1 VRFANETFSADLVVD
16 DDGFVRDYPGL
27 ARRRS

>member
-1 VRFANETFSADLVVD
+1 MIRCAGETFSADILVD

-27 ARRRS
+27 AERA